1 MKNVLEKMIYNLD
14 GSGQNEDGNKV
25 QMGIADILVD
35 IKEHPKLYTLMIF
48 VPLIVGILFSG
59 WVCSLWLKLFGRITY
74 VTVGSILVSWFNLPG
89 IIIALVTT
97 VLLAKIFFRIHRINM
112 KDYYA
117 DREGN
122 FYISKRGTQGNAHWQ
137 TEKERQ
143 ACFERSKDIRD
154 LTGDILGKDSEGRL
168 YTLRQDLVGINR
180 NKCIFGTPGSGKSA
194 AIIEN
199 DIMQCIRRGESAIIT
214 DSKGDLY
221 AKMSQFAKKA
231 GYIVKVLNVK
241 PEELKNSDGFDFMK
255 YLTGA
260 DPSEAEV
267 LARTIVEN
275 AGGYDPRHGMDYWAQ
290 NEMNCYKALM
300 LRIANDPARKK
311 AGKCNLGEMYDMC
324 TTLTAKL
331 LALEFSA
338 LPMEDPAKQA
348 FNIFANCEER
358 NQGQIL
364 NGMGVKLSFLTN
376 ENARKIVS
384 HDEIDLTLP
393 MKRKCMYFVV
403 ISDTNKAYNVI
414 ANLFFNLMLIKQC
427 AYSDSLTH
435 EEKEKQIY
443 VNYILDEFKATG
455 SINNFD
461 GTITT
466 VRSRKIGFTT
476 VLQTLGQLEDMYPG
490 KAYDTILGSM
500 TVKLLLRS
508 GDQET
513 SEFFTAACGKQ
524 TRMSKGNRYSDAK
537 DRSAHIYNSMMAN
550 EAEVGVDLFPV
561 DETQKMDADRLVA
574 VILGF
579 QPVKLYKYLS
589 YENPYIKGWEKGAT
603 KANRRLPKWRK
614 QEQEAAKLRQREIE
628 EKRKEYEESGYVGT
642 TKGRKD
648 VQKPRQGMEKNGG
661 YKDENIKRTAE
672 REKRRDDAPP
682 NGSTGTAPAK
692 AKYADY
698 EMTSEKKKKVKKKL
712 KRVYIPKE

>member
-1 MKNVLEKMIYNLD
+1 MKKNVLDKMIYDLD
-14 GSGQNEDGNKV
+14 GSGQNENGNKI

-35 IKEHPKLYTLMIF
+35 IKEHPKLYTSMVL
-48 VPLIVGILFSG
+48 VPFIAGMLFSG
-59 WVCSLWLKLFGRITY
+59 YVCSLWLKLFGSITH
-74 VTVGSILVSWFNLPG
+74 VTVKSILTSWMNLPG
-89 IIIALVTT
+89 IIIMLVAT
-97 VLLAKIFFRIHRINM
+97 VLLIKIFFRIHRINM
-112 KDYYA
+112 KDYYT

-143 ACFERSKDIRD
+143 ECFERSKDIRD
-154 LTGDILGKDSEGRL
+154 LTGDILGKDDEGRL
-168 YTLRQDLVGINR
+168 YTLRSDLVGINR
-180 NKCIFGTPGSGKSA
+180 NKCILGTPGSGKSA
-194 AIIEN
+194 GIIEN
-199 DIMQCIRRGESAIIT
+199 DIIQCIRRGESAVIT

-241 PEELKNSDGFDFMK
+241 PEELKNSDAFDFMK
-255 YLTGA
+255 YLAGA

-267 LARTIVEN
+267 LARAIIEN
-275 AGGYDPRHGMDYWAQ
+275 TGEYDPRRGMDYWAQ

-311 AGKCNLGEMYDMC
+311 IGKCNLGEMYDIC
-324 TTLTAKL
+324 TTMNAEKL
-331 LALEFSA
+331 AFEFQP
-338 LPMEDPAKQA
+338 LPANDPAKQA
-348 FNIFANCEER
+348 FNIFANCEAR

-393 MKRKCMYFVV
+393 MKKKCMYFVI

-427 AYSDSLTH
+427 AYSDSLTP
-435 EEKEKQIY
+435 EKKEKQIY
-443 VNYILDEFKATG
+443 VNYILDEYKATG

-461 GTITT
+461 GAITT
-466 VRSRKIGFTT
+466 VRSRKIGFTIA
-476 VLQTLGQLEDMYPG
+476 LQTLGQLEDMHPG

-537 DRSAHIYNSMMAN
+537 DRSAHIYNSMTAN

-614 QEQEAAKLRQREIE
+614 QEQDAEKARQLEMEKMREEYENKGYVDKNDKGKKEKCAEE
-628 EKRKEYEESGYVGT
+628 EKERTQEAEDNIPGSMPAGSMSKYEDYEGT
-642 TKGRKD
+642 PA
-648 VQKPRQGMEKNGG
+648 Q
-661 YKDENIKRTAE
+661 E
-672 REKRRDDAPP
+672 R
-682 NGSTGTAPAK
+682 K
-692 AKYADY
+692 AKRK
-698 EMTSEKKKKVKKKL
+698 M
-712 KRVYIPKE
+712 KRVYVPKV